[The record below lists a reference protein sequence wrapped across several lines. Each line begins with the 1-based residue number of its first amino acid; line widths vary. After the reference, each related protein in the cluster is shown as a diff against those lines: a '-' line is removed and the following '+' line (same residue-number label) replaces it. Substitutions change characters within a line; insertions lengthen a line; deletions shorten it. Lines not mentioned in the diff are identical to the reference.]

1 MEIPFGSLAAA
12 VVFAGAYLAGGG
24 LGASEAG
31 ERFWARRRFISAA
44 AGISVAYIFID
55 VLPELEFQ
63 RQVVVKAAEGQE
75 LLFAEQRIYL
85 LALLSFVV
93 IYGLEHMVLVNRE
106 RRRESVA
113 AGEADAVFWLQLAGY
128 AAYSALIGYLVIER
142 AERGALALFVYTF
155 AMAVHFLIVDHSSR
169 RGART
174 RISGRG
180 DAGLLA
186 ASVLARLA
194 DRRGDAT
201 FGNRGSPAVRGSRG
215 RRRDHELAGRA
226 ARRPRRAFLAVL
238 PRRGDLRGIPVAGM
252 RWRADGAFST
262 NRA

>member
-31 ERFWARRRFISAA
+31 ERFWSRRRFLSAA

-63 RQVVVKAAEGQE
+63 RQVVVKAAGGTE

-93 IYGLEHMVLVNRE
+93 LYGLEHMVLVNRE

-113 AGEADAVFWLQLAGY
+113 VGDADAVFWLQLAGY

-142 AERGALALFVYTF
+142 AERGALPLIAYTF
-155 AMAVHFLIVDHSSR
+155 AMAVHFLIVDHSLAEEHGR
-169 RGART
+169 AYRPRGRW
-174 RISGRG
+174 
-180 DAGLLA
+180 LLA
-186 ASVLARLA
+186 ASVLVGWLIGVVAPLSEVAVARL
-194 DRRGDAT
+194 
-201 FGNRGSPAVRGSRG
+201 FAV
-215 RRRDHELAGRA
+215 LAGGVVITSLRA
-226 ARRPRRAFLAVL
+226 ELPDDREGRFWPFCLGAVIFAAVL
-238 PRRGDLRGIPVAGM
+238 IVA
-252 RWRADGAFST
+252 
-262 NRA
+262 